1 MNALSLAPFAL
12 YLVPDFMSAW
22 FVTGTDTGVG
32 KTLVSAALL
41 TTLARSGRR
50 VVGMK
55 PVASGCVASPHE
67 LRSADAE
74 ALRAAANVAAD
85 YADVNP
91 YALAAPTAPHLAAA
105 ASGVQIDIATIHA
118 HYTRLAARADAVVV
132 EGIGGWLVPINRTQ
146 SMADVVRALEL
157 PVILVVGMR
166 LGCLNHA
173 LLTQHA
179 IQASGCR
186 LVAWVANSVDDG
198 VPEGYVEALAERLDA
213 PCLGVIPPGSSV
225 ALAADRLDLHVFDI
239 ERKI

>member
-1 MNALSLAPFAL
+1 MQR
-12 YLVPDFMSAW
+12 AW

-41 TTLARSGRR
+41 TALARTGRR

-55 PVASGCVASPHE
+55 PVASGCDATPHG

-74 ALRAAANVAAD
+74 ALRAAANAAAD
-85 YADVNP
+85 YEDINP

-105 ASGVQIDIATIHA
+105 TTGVQIDIDTIRA
-118 HYTRLAARADAVVV
+118 HYTRLVARADDVVV

-146 SMADVVRALEL
+146 TMADVVRALEL

-179 IQASGCR
+179 VAASGCR
-186 LVAWVANSVDDG
+186 LVAWVANALHG
-198 VPEGYVEALAERLDA
+198 GMPEGYGEALTERLGA
-213 PCLGVIPPGSSV
+213 PCLGVIPAVSSV
-225 ALAADRLDLHVFDI
+225 AMAADNLDLRVF
-239 ERKI
+239 ES

>member
-1 MNALSLAPFAL
+1 LKTMQRS
-12 YLVPDFMSAW
+12 W

-41 TTLARSGRR
+41 TALARSGRR

-55 PVASGCVASPHE
+55 PVASGCDATPYG

-74 ALRAAANVAAD
+74 ALRVAGNVAAD
-85 YADVNP
+85 YEVVNP

-105 ASGVQIDIATIHA
+105 AAGVQIDLGSLCTQYA
-118 HYTRLAARADAVVV
+118 RLAAQADDVVV

-146 SMADVVRALEL
+146 TMADVVRALDL

-173 LLTQHA
+173 LLTQSA
-179 IQASGCR
+179 VAASGCR
-186 LVAWVANSVDDG
+186 LVAWVANALEG
-198 VPEGYVEALAERLDA
+198 GMPEGYGEALTDRLDA
-213 PCLGVIPPGSSV
+213 PCLGVIPAMSSI
-225 ALAADRLDLHVFDI
+225 AMAADILDLRVLDT
-239 ERKI
+239 

>member
-1 MNALSLAPFAL
+1 MQR
-12 YLVPDFMSAW
+12 AW

-41 TTLARSGRR
+41 TALARTGRR

-55 PVASGCVASPHE
+55 PVASGCDTTPHG

-91 YALAAPTAPHLAAA
+91 YALAAATAPHLAAA
-105 ASGVQIDIATIHA
+105 VTGVQIDIATIHA
-118 HYTRLAARADAVVV
+118 HFARLAARADAVVV

-146 SMADVVRALEL
+146 TMADVVRALEL

-166 LGCLNHA
+166 FGCLNHA
-173 LLTQHA
+173 LLTQRA
-179 IQASGCR
+179 ITASGCR
-186 LVAWVANSVDDG
+186 LVAWVANRVDDG
-198 VPEGYVEALAERLDA
+198 APEGYVEALTDFLGA
-213 PCLGVIPPGSSV
+213 PCLGIIPAVSSA
-225 ALAADRLDLHVFDI
+225 ALAADSLELSVL
-239 ERKI
+239 EN